1 MNIVHVF
8 AGRTRPARIRP
19 RPLPRHGGFTL
30 VELLVAL
37 AVAAMLGLFIF
48 VAYSA
53 ISVSGLRVSDESQA
67 QNTARVALTLLAD
80 DVARSGFMMNGPSG
94 QNRCARLLVYNGKIS
109 SAVQTQWPISAV
121 AQTSGGKVPGTS
133 TPFGYAAPGGAQ
145 TDALSV
151 FYADGFGVGNAA
163 LPGGVR
169 VVRAN
174 NGTLENAALFVANP
188 SSFNRNDVDIVVL
201 PSRNLCIRFQ
211 VSQVGGADN
220 IVHSQGGSTD
230 DINPPGGFDGVS
242 NLANPPVDPPLTT
255 ADLQQ
260 AFVQNFGQISGA
272 TGPLLVTYSIRPDPQ
287 NATTPDLYRTVVN
300 AVGTVVSD
308 VPVAQNVVLLH
319 ALFAPLQQNGQI
331 GSFVPWSTIESNNQ
345 QGQVGA
351 VQLALLM
358 QKPNTGNRT
367 NNPATI
373 SVLDETFTPP
383 DQKHQY
389 TLYTQTV
396 YLRNIA
402 WNTP

>member
-151 FYADGFGVGNAA
+151 VDADGFGVGQAA

-201 PSRNLCIRFQ
+201 PSPPRALVRSQAGGTPAAWLPGKSSTRIARSSSRKARSSICRLLCVVITF
-211 VSQVGGADN
+211 
-220 IVHSQGGSTD
+220 
-230 DINPPGGFDGVS
+230 PP
-242 NLANPPVDPPLTT
+242 
-255 ADLQQ
+255 
-260 AFVQNFGQISGA
+260 FVQH
-272 TGPLLVTYSIRPDPQ
+272 R
-287 NATTPDLYRTVVN
+287 
-300 AVGTVVSD
+300 
-308 VPVAQNVVLLH
+308 
-319 ALFAPLQQNGQI
+319 
-331 GSFVPWSTIESNNQ
+331 
-345 QGQVGA
+345 
-351 VQLALLM
+351 
-358 QKPNTGNRT
+358 
-367 NNPATI
+367 
-373 SVLDETFTPP
+373 
-383 DQKHQY
+383 
-389 TLYTQTV
+389 
-396 YLRNIA
+396 
-402 WNTP
+402 